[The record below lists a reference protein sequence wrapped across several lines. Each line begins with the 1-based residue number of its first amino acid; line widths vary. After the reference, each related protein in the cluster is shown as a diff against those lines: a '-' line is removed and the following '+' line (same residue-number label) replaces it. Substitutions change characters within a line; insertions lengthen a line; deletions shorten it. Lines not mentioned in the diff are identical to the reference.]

1 MTCSQTQ
8 SNPCKIC
15 LYYQI
20 CMEQRGQCTE
30 YKTLEMIRNE
40 IRMLNENQA
49 PPSVRTVPADE
60 GDI

>member
-1 MTCSQTQ
+1 M
-8 SNPCKIC
+8 NPCEECIHKPV
-15 LYYQI
+15 

-49 PPSVRTVPADE
+49 PPAVRSVPADE